1 MKKVDY
7 YSLIDFENSPGVANK
22 LLNTVEAFEKVGY
35 KSKSSFFS
43 LSISG
48 GFKMLAAALKT
59 EAEFVFF
66 RYSLIFSPLLFF
78 IICFLRLK
86 GKKVIVDVPT
96 PRCVV
101 AREILNTKTLGG
113 YAKYLI
119 LLCSGPWVLWPANR
133 VIQYSKESFWFSF
146 GLKGKTKKMG
156 NGILVD
162 KLPLSESTLSDE
174 QPIQLV
180 SVALI
185 AYWHGY
191 DRLLRAL
198 SKIDSLHPNKY
209 HLTIAGD
216 GEELENL
223 KNLTNA
229 LSLKNVTFTGML
241 NKQELDQVYSKAHI
255 GVSSLGLHRKG
266 VFEAADLKTREY
278 AARGLMILGSGI
290 DVDFT
295 DNPAFRLTVP
305 CDESIQPIVDLLSS
319 LRPASFIEKSK
330 IREYAHER
338 LSMEVKVKEMLSGLS

>member
-22 LLNTVEAFEKVGY
+22 LLNTVEAFGKLGY
-35 KSKSSFFS
+35 QSKSYFFN
-43 LSISG
+43 LSVSG
-48 GFKMLAAALKT
+48 GLKMLVAALKS
-59 EAEFVFF
+59 EADFVFF

-96 PRCVV
+96 PRCIV
-101 AREILNTKTLGG
+101 AREILSTKTIVG
-113 YAKYLI
+113 YVKYFI
-119 LLCSGPWVLWPANR
+119 LLLSGPWVLWPASR
-133 VIQYSKESFWFSF
+133 VIQYSEESKWFSF
-146 GLKGKTKKMG
+146 GLISKTKKMG
-156 NGILVD
+156 NGILVE
-162 KLPLSESTLSDE
+162 KLPLSESTLSGE
-174 QPIQLV
+174 KPIHIV

-198 SKIDSLHPNKY
+198 SKLEELYPNKY

-216 GEELENL
+216 GEELGNL
-223 KNLTNA
+223 KK
-229 LSLKNVTFTGML
+229 LSTDLALKNVTFTGML
-241 NKQELDQVYSKAHI
+241 NKQELDRVYSKSHI

-295 DNPAFRLTVP
+295 DNPPFRLTVP
-305 CDESIQPIVDLLSS
+305 CDESIQPIIDTLST
-319 LRPASFIEKSK
+319 LRPESFIDKSK
-330 IREYAHER
+330 IREFARER
-338 LSMEVKVKEMLSGLS
+338 LSMEVKATEMLSGLL

>member
-1 MKKVDY
+1 M
-7 YSLIDFENSPGVANK
+7 NS
-22 LLNTVEAFEKVGY
+22 
-35 KSKSSFFS
+35 
-43 LSISG
+43 
-48 GFKMLAAALKT
+48 
-59 EAEFVFF
+59 
-66 RYSLIFSPLLFF
+66 
-78 IICFLRLK
+78 
-86 GKKVIVDVPT
+86 
-96 PRCVV
+96 
-101 AREILNTKTLGG
+101 KTLGG
-113 YAKYLI
+113 YAKYFI
-119 LLCSGPWVLWPANR
+119 LLLSGPWVLWPTNR
-133 VIQYSKESFWFSF
+133 VIQYSEESAWFSF
-146 GLKGKTKKMG
+146 GLKAKTKKMG
-156 NGILVD
+156 NGILVE
-162 KLPLSESTLSDE
+162 KLPLSESVLSTD
-174 QPIQLV
+174 QPIHIV

-198 SKIDSLHPNKY
+198 GKLEELCPNKY
-209 HLTIAGD
+209 QLTIAGD

-223 KNLTNA
+223 KKLSSD
-229 LSLKNVTFTGML
+229 LSLKNVSFTGML

-319 LRPASFIEKSK
+319 LQPVSFVEKSK

-338 LSMEVKVKEMLSGLS
+338 LSMEVKVKQMLSKLS